1 MQIVFL
7 FCNKKILI
15 IDRSP
20 YVLFVIVNVRALQKG
35 ENFDMDEEIYS
46 LIKSKN
52 DKGMELLINE
62 YAPLIKA
69 IVRKHLYNLPQYH
82 EECVNDVY
90 LGIWNN
96 IVSFNKEKNILK
108 NWIAAISKYKAI
120 DYKRKYLKTL
130 EYIDISEIEVES
142 DFTIEKEA
150 LKNELDCEWEE
161 LLKNLN
167 ILDRQIFIKLFVKEE
182 SIKRVSEEFNIKP
195 SVIYNRISRGKNKLR
210 SLLSK

>member
-1 MQIVFL
+1 
-7 FCNKKILI
+7 
-15 IDRSP
+15 
-20 YVLFVIVNVRALQKG
+20 
-35 ENFDMDEEIYS
+35 MDEEIYS

-96 IVSFNKEKNILK
+96 IVSFNKEKNIFK

>member
-1 MQIVFL
+1 
-7 FCNKKILI
+7 
-15 IDRSP
+15 
-20 YVLFVIVNVRALQKG
+20 
-35 ENFDMDEEIYS
+35 MDEEIYS